1 MGNISTLACMND
13 KSGNLSSTRWASA
26 LSNDGLLRVE
36 ESVETL
42 LSSSCCSLDAGAGSV
57 GDDGEKPPKNS
68 SSRLDVLLSAEAL
81 APAEDKVDRNSR
93 SSRVDALGCSNGFTS
108 PLDVQSNWA
117 GGMLSCALFTT
128 LTCSFALHHT
138 LP

>member
-1 MGNISTLACMND
+1 MD
-13 KSGNLSSTRWASA
+13 KQASRQTKTNA
-26 LSNDGLLRVE
+26 
-36 ESVETL
+36 
-42 LSSSCCSLDAGAGSV
+42 
-57 GDDGEKPPKNS
+57 
-68 SSRLDVLLSAEAL
+68 LDVLLSAEAL